1 MTQTAAEKLEDL
13 KQARLLARAGTN
25 AMKAGANQGEFV
37 ESIFAKGVSVSFLA
51 KAFRVAPQTA
61 RERLSRCPPISDS
74 VNFDGPKQQFR
85 YDLAEAASYLITPK
99 LTPEQ
104 FLQAVKRADLPPSFQ
119 QQFWDARL
127 KQQRWEQE
135 AGQLWRTE
143 KVQEVLG
150 TAFQQMKFT
159 MQLWVDHLERETG
172 LTDRQRELL
181 IQLVDGLQQDIYDAL
196 VAQAE
201 AKTTGSV
208 LMEEK
213 VETGPAQLEED
224 DVDDLI

>member
-1 MTQTAAEKLEDL
+1 MTQTAAEKLEEL
-13 KQARLLARAGTN
+13 KEARMLAKAGTN
-25 AMKAGANQGEFV
+25 AMKAGANRGEFI

-51 KAFRVAPQTA
+51 KAFRIAPQTA

-127 KQQRWEQE
+127 KQQRWELE

-181 IQLVDGLQQDIYDAL
+181 VQLVDGLQQDIYDAL

-201 AKTTGSV
+201 MKATGSV
-208 LMEEK
+208 LTEEQAP
-213 VETGPAQLEED
+213 VSPAQIDED
-224 DVDDLI
+224 DADDLI